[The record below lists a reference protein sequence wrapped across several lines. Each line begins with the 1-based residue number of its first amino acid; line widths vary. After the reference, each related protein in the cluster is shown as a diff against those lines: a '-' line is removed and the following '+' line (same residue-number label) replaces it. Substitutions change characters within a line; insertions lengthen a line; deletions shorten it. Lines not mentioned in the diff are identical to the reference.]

1 MLLGEGERCWRAW
14 GGEAGV
20 GVRGLVG
27 WWLLIGV
34 LRQESNR
41 RIGRSGLRLGEVFHV
56 AGALVA
62 HIFSWV
68 QQFFWAPPR
77 VLPGRDKRRRTT
89 MIAPG
94 HRAPV

>member
-1 MLLGEGERCWRAW
+1 MLLGEGERWWRAR

-27 WWLLIGV
+27 RLLLIGV
-34 LRQESNR
+34 LRQESNG

-62 HIFSWV
+62 HVFGWV
-68 QQFFWAPPR
+68 QQFFWTPPR
-77 VLPGRDKRRRTT
+77 VLPGRDKRRRKT
-89 MIAPG
+89 MIALG
-94 HRAPV
+94 HRAPI